1 VFISE
6 PFFMSQIEFE
16 TSNPEAQDLYQRL
29 LQKGI
34 ELLAMREHCE
44 HEIVQKLTAKAKP
57 KKYPAKRYRSG
68 ALNHSASSRGRR
80 RQGRGHYG
88 SEYGSEYGSGQGLD
102 GYSTGSASI
111 TDGGLDN
118 SGLTHGELPDRAEP
132 AAYSVESVV
141 GRVVQELKDLK
152 YLSDER
158 YVESF
163 VRSRINR
170 GYGPI
175 KIRYEL
181 SQKRIPE
188 ALIDQFMQQDS
199 DYWIESASQLCLKKY
214 RNEPISDYNSWT
226 KRARFLQTRG
236 FTFEHIQAALGEVEY
251 I

>member
-1 VFISE
+1 
-6 PFFMSQIEFE
+6 MSQIEFE
-16 TSNPEAQDLYQRL
+16 TANPEAQDLYQRL

-34 ELLAMREHCE
+34 DLLAMREHCE

-68 ALNHSASSRGRR
+68 ASNHSASSRGRR
-80 RQGRGHYG
+80 ARGRGHYG
-88 SEYGSEYGSGQGLD
+88 SEYGAGQRLD
-102 GYSTGSASI
+102 GYSTGSAI
-111 TDGGLDN
+111 VAD
-118 SGLTHGELPDRAEP
+118 GELAGSELTDVELSDRAEP